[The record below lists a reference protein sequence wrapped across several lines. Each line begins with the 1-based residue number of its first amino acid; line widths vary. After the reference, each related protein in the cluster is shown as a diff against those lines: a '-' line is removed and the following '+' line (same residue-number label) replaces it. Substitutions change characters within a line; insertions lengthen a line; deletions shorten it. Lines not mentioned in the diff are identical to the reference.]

1 MNRNETLN
9 RLQQCVLLAEQSPPL
24 SESERAEHLSRCAR
38 EQARAEARRHISPQ
52 LDLREVA

>member
-1 MNRNETLN
+1 MNRTETIQ
-9 RLQQCVLLAEQSPPL
+9 RLQHCVQVAEQSPPL

-38 EQARAEARRHISPQ
+38 EQARAEARRHTSPQ